1 MKIAVIIPCRNEVA
15 NISECVKAIYNSVF
29 PIGYEISVIVVDG
42 KSDDGTINVLE
53 ELKQEYK
60 SLKIVVNEKQLTPF
74 AFNLGI
80 NAGKGSDYY
89 LIVGARQ
96 ILDENYIAKS
106 VELLENDKTIWCVG
120 GRVENVFLND
130 TGRVIANAM
139 ATPFGMGLGNF
150 RTLEKSDFV
159 DTVGTPMYP
168 VWVFEKIGVFDENL
182 IRNQDDDF
190 NYRVTN
196 AGGKIYYCHDISLK
210 YYVRGNYNSLWKQF
224 FQYGYWK
231 VYVNKKHKAVTTLR
245 QLVPPLFVMYL
256 VLLFLSPLFSLFTA
270 GFFSLPF
277 VLYVLMAIYFSNQ
290 ASKDDKEIGFLDI
303 FLTYPILHISY
314 GLGYLKGIITF
325 LILNKMPSDKQKELS
340 R

>member
-1 MKIAVIIPCRNEVA
+1 MKIAVIVPCRNEVA
-15 NISECVKAIYNSVF
+15 NISECIDAIYNSNV
-29 PIGYEISVIVVDG
+29 PESYEISVFVVDG
-42 KSDDGTINVLE
+42 KSNDGTLTVLQ
-53 ELKQEYK
+53 ELKLEHK
-60 SLKIVVNEKQLTPF
+60 SLEVIVNVNQLTPF

-80 NAGKGSDYY
+80 FAGNGNDYFQ
-89 LIVGARQ
+89 IIGARQ
-96 ILDENYIAKS
+96 IIDSNYIAKA
-106 VELLENDKTIWCVG
+106 VQTCEENKSIWCVG

-130 TGRVIANAM
+130 TGRVIAKAM
-139 ATPFGMGLGNF
+139 ETPFGMGLGNF

-168 VWVFEKIGVFDENL
+168 KFVFEKIGYFDENL

-196 AGGKIYYCHDISLK
+196 AGGKIYYNNDISLK

-245 QLVPPLFVMYL
+245 QLIPPLFIVYL
-256 VLLFLSPLFSLFTA
+256 FLLFFTPFFSTFTA
-270 GFFSLPF
+270 GIFGLPF
-277 VLYVLMAIYFSNQ
+277 ITYILMAIYFSNKV
-290 ASKDDKEIGFLDI
+290 SKEDKEIGFLDI
-303 FLTYPILHISY
+303 LLTFPILHISY
-314 GLGYLKGIITF
+314 GLGYLKGIWTF
-325 LILNKMPSDKQKELS
+325 FVLNQQPCEKQKELS